1 MPSTPDSD
9 PVIYTPNSGMASSEE
24 FSDTESI
31 SDTSTV
37 WAEEVTIKPY
47 LSIDGIISN
56 PCKNEEENQKSLR
69 PILSPFKQAL
79 VDKIMT
85 EFWTIVNQEWAANLT
100 RCAGDTPASSASHG
114 NMNTSSATSSPQIA
128 HKKRQRDDEGDP
140 PPEDNNGRTPKRPH
154 SHNDRTKSTRNIV
167 KFACPYRKH
176 APHTYDIYNYR
187 SCALSH
193 WETVA
198 RIKLVDLFHQKS
210 NANLVQRT
218 FVPTSPSPNSM

>member
-1 MPSTPDSD
+1 LPSTPDSD
-9 PVIYTPNSGMASSEE
+9 PVIFTPNSGIASSEE
-24 FSDTESI
+24 FSDVESI

-37 WAEEVTIKPY
+37 WAEEVTNKPY
-47 LSIDGIISN
+47 LSIDGIISSPSN
-56 PCKNEEENQKSLR
+56 SEDETQKSLR

-79 VDKIMT
+79 VDKIMA
-85 EFWTIVNQEWAANLT
+85 EFWTIINQEWTANLT
-100 RCAGDTPASSASHG
+100 RCAGDTPASSASQG
-114 NMNTSSATSSPQIA
+114 SMTTPSAMSSPQMT
-128 HKKRQRDDEGDP
+128 HKKRQRDDGGDP

-154 SHNDRTKSTRNIV
+154 SQSDRMKSARNVV

-198 RIKLVDLFHQKS
+198 RIKSV
-210 NANLVQRT
+210 
-218 FVPTSPSPNSM
+218 SPFL